1 METTMAGLEGTGDD
15 LFAELGDS
23 FQFDSEGNIDLLD
36 LGDDGALDFSGVFG
50 DEGDPTTPT
59 TPGEDAAFAQEI
71 LSLSGNDSASSLP
84 VPMNAVE
91 SGSAASMQQQS
102 SSLTSRLHN
111 AASPAMQ
118 NLSQANAVSQMS
130 FGQQQHQQLK
140 PQESSRNAQSIMM
153 NQQHQHQ
160 QNAQSMAMQ
169 QQNMSMNQQQNA
181 MNPPSSSSYS
191 QFQFQQPT
199 PNPSSNNFSNMNTN
213 NSNHQMNV
221 NMPPPMAPFGSNS
234 VMSSN
239 PSAANNNRF
248 GNAAFSS
255 GGPQS
260 MNLAANPFLAS
271 LNQPSKPQQQQ
282 QPRTTSSLPQWNRNV
297 DLEKPKRPLSAY
309 DFFLQER
316 KHMSKM
322 NEDQLESVWK
332 EQLDGHQKEIYLQQ
346 ARVDRQR
353 YISELKLW
361 KSRTER
367 SQPAGAI
374 GNFFKSRLQNKGSD
388 TNLVEANRRGRLQPA
403 IVSCP
408 NLNAS
413 PSVRLRAQQMQMS
426 GGGGGNQNAT
436 FGNFGQH
443 QQGSQPRSRFVADQ
457 MSRLQ
462 RGQGLTDLASELGD
476 DATRSFVTAMIPR
489 SQSTDVVPSA
499 TRRLLYK
506 QQSSPNMNYNPMMDS
521 LQEYPGY

>member
-1 METTMAGLEGTGDD
+1 
-15 LFAELGDS
+15 
-23 FQFDSEGNIDLLD
+23 
-36 LGDDGALDFSGVFG
+36 
-50 DEGDPTTPT
+50 
-59 TPGEDAAFAQEI
+59 
-71 LSLSGNDSASSLP
+71 
-84 VPMNAVE
+84 
-91 SGSAASMQQQS
+91 
-102 SSLTSRLHN
+102 
-111 AASPAMQ
+111 
-118 NLSQANAVSQMS
+118 
-130 FGQQQHQQLK
+130 
-140 PQESSRNAQSIMM
+140 
-153 NQQHQHQ
+153 
-160 QNAQSMAMQ
+160 
-169 QQNMSMNQQQNA
+169 
-181 MNPPSSSSYS
+181 
-191 QFQFQQPT
+191 
-199 PNPSSNNFSNMNTN
+199 
-213 NSNHQMNV
+213 
-221 NMPPPMAPFGSNS
+221 
-234 VMSSN
+234 
-239 PSAANNNRF
+239 
-248 GNAAFSS
+248 
-255 GGPQS
+255 

-282 QPRTTSSLPQWNRNV
+282 QQPRTTSSLPQWNRNV
-297 DLEKPKRPLSAY
+297 DWEKPKRPLSAY

-316 KHMSKM
+316 KHMSQM

-332 EQLDGHQKEIYLQQ
+332 EQLDGRQKEIYMQQ

-361 KSRTER
+361 KTRTER

-388 TNLVEANRRGRLQPA
+388 TNLVEANRRDRLQPA

-426 GGGGGNQNAT
+426 GGGGDNQNAT

-443 QQGSQPRSRFVADQ
+443 QQGGQPRSRFVASQ

-489 SQSTDVVPSA
+489 SQSTGVVPSS
-499 TRRLLYK
+499 TRMYK
-506 QQSSPNMNYNPMMDS
+506 QQSSPNMNHNPMMDS